1 MRRTL
6 TLLVALFA
14 LPAAPAFAG
23 AMDHGVGQ
31 SVPIYNA
38 SFAVPH
44 VDVLAGD
51 TVTWHNDSVRTH
63 NVNADDG
70 SFVSPR
76 LLMSGTLRPPLR
88 RARHV
93 RLLLPAASDDARRRR
108 RAPAAAR
115 RRRRSPPPPGKPYA
129 LSGRAALPAGSTV
142 SIEAGGAVAATAKV
156 GEDGTFTAS
165 VTPTATT
172 SYTAVAGGE
181 SAPAVQVL
189 VLDRKVSASAKAK
202 GSRVLVDARVTP
214 ASAGATVVL
223 QLKLKEHF
231 GWWPTR
237 TLKLDAQLARAVLAP
252 ARPQGLGA
260 RAADRVRRRDRARP
274 QPGVQAAL
282 TAPSRPEPDY
292 AGSMTRVLV
301 VGAGAIG
308 GITAAK
314 LDADVTV
321 LDANAE
327 HVARMRRP
335 RSRL

>member
-1 MRRTL
+1 VRRTL

-51 TVTWHNDSVRTH
+51 TVTWHNDSLRTH

-76 LLMSGTLRPPLR
+76 LLMSGSFDHRFDAPGTFAYFCQLHPTMRGDV
-88 RARHV
+88 AVH
-93 RLLLPAASDDARRRR
+93 RLLLGAAKE
-108 RAPAAAR
+108 PAAA
-115 RRRRSPPPPGKPYA
+115 GKPYE

-142 SIEAGGAVAATAKV
+142 SIEAGGAVAATTKV

-189 VLDRKVSASAKAK
+189 VLDRKVSASAKVQGK
-202 GSRVLVDARVTP
+202 RVLVDARVTP
-214 ASAGATVVL
+214 VSAGATVVL

-237 TLKLDAQLARAVLAP
+237 TLKLDARSRARFSLPRGRKVSARVLLTASDGATELARSP
-252 ARPQGLGA
+252 AF
-260 RAADRVRRRDRARP
+260 
-274 QPGVQAAL
+274 
-282 TAPSRPEPDY
+282 
-292 AGSMTRVLV
+292 
-301 VGAGAIG
+301 
-308 GITAAK
+308 K
-314 LDADVTV
+314 L
-321 LDANAE
+321 
-327 HVARMRRP
+327 R
-335 RSRL
+335 